1 MEKTKV
7 KSFRVAESLWK
18 DLAKIALA
26 KKESRNSIIVR
37 LISKY
42 CEENSKVLIDKE
54 RKM

>member
-1 MEKTKV
+1 MAKTKV
-7 KSFRVAESLWK
+7 KGVRIAESLWK
-18 DLAKIALA
+18 ELAEIALA